1 MMADVIKTRKIAVWV
16 SRKDLA
22 SAQSLTGETI
32 SETVRIALRLL
43 VPERRYSEHDQSEL
57 LERARQPL
65 GL

>member
-1 MMADVIKTRKIAVWV
+1 MMADVTKTRKITVRV

-43 VPERRYSEHDQSEL
+43 VLERRYPEHNRIEL

-65 GL
+65 SL